1 MNKIISSFFFLL
13 ILWLIVPNKSFSH
26 PGVGIVKDSKNNIYY
41 TDLQYIWKVSPDGKK
56 TAVVNNVH
64 THELYMDPDDNLYG
78 EHLWYNGERLNTWG
92 HYIWC
97 LKNTGELVKIQEPT
111 EGFLSNY
118 SFVRDTS
125 GNMYWVERF
134 TVSRFMKKTPDGK
147 ISVLA
152 EGKFNFISWLH
163 STEGGTIYFTE
174 SNKLHKLAPDG
185 KITLLA
191 NDLMS
196 KTTAFS
202 MTGRDYDGYGIWT
215 DNAGNI
221 YIAMIASKKVNRI
234 SPDGKVETI
243 FFSNTL
249 WTPCSGVID
258 DDGNMWLM
266 EFSVTT
272 ETRVRKIDNVK
283 RNNPAAP
290 SKTGQAHFLLTTIT
304 GTAMVILFFL
314 YRLAVSRFT
323 LRLNINPSE

>member
-1 MNKIISSFFFLL
+1 MKKSIISFFIPIIFG
-13 ILWLIVPNKSFSH
+13 ITIPNLVYSH
-26 PGVGIVKDSKNNIYY
+26 PGVGIFKDSRNNIYY
-41 TDLQYIWKVSPDGKK
+41 TDLKNIWKITPDGIK
-56 TAVVNNVH
+56 TAVVSNVH
-64 THELYMDPDDNLYG
+64 SHELYMDPGDNLYG
-78 EHLWYNGERLNTWG
+78 EHLWYNGEKLNTWG

-134 TVSRFMKKTPDGK
+134 VVSRFMKKATDGK

-163 STEGGTIYFTE
+163 CTTGGTIYFTE
-174 SNKLHKLAPDG
+174 SNKLHKLTPDG
-185 KITLLA
+185 KISLLA

-202 MTGRDYDGYGIWT
+202 MAGRDYDGYGIWT

-234 SPDGKVETI
+234 SLDGKVETI
-243 FFSNTL
+243 FFSNSL
-249 WTPCSGVID
+249 WTPCSGLID
-258 DDGNMWLM
+258 NDGNMWLM
-266 EFSVTT
+266 EFSITN
-272 ETRVRKIDNVK
+272 ETRVRKINTEK
-283 RNNPAAP
+283 LNNPVVP
-290 SKTGQAHFLLTTIT
+290 SKTGQAHFLLTIIT
-304 GTAMVILFFL
+304 GAAIIILIFL
-314 YRLAVSRFT
+314 YRLAVT
-323 LRLNINPSE
+323 RLIWKLKHQLI

>member
-1 MNKIISSFFFLL
+1 MCSSDL
-13 ILWLIVPNKSFSH
+13 
-26 PGVGIVKDSKNNIYY
+26 GVGIVKDSKNNIYY

-56 TAVVNNVH
+56 TAVVSNVH

-111 EGFLSNY
+111 EGFPGNY

-134 TVSRFMKKTPDGK
+134 TVSRFMKKAPDGK

-152 EGKFNFISWLH
+152 EGKFNFISWIH
-163 STEGGTIYFTE
+163 CTAGGTIYFTE
-174 SNKLHKLAPDG
+174 SNKLHKLTADG
-185 KITLLA
+185 KISILA

-202 MTGRDYDGYGIWT
+202 MTGRDYDSYGIWT
-215 DNAGNI
+215 DNGGNI
-221 YIAMIASKKVNRI
+221 YIAMIAAKKVNRI

-249 WTPCSGVID
+249 WTPCSGIID
-258 DDGNMWLM
+258 DKGNMWLM
-266 EFSVTT
+266 EFSVTN
-272 ETRVRKIDNVK
+272 ETRVRKIDNEK
-283 RNNPAAP
+283 LNNPVTP
-290 SKTGQAHFLLTTIT
+290 SKTGQAHLLFTIIT
-304 GTAMVILFFL
+304 GAAIVILFFL
-314 YRLAVSRFT
+314 YRLAVTRFT
-323 LRLNINPSE
+323 GRLKHQPI